1 MNALAVVTSCRASI
15 PEIAEMSDDEADCPA
30 VEGLPTV

>member
-1 MNALAVVTSCRASI
+1 VNALAVVTSCRASI